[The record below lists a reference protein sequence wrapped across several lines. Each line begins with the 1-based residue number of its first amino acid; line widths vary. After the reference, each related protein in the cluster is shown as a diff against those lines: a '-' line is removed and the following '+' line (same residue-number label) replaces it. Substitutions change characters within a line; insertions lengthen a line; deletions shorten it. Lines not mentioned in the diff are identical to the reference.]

1 MRDGLVGRVVRVLQS
16 LQLMRSSQDLT
27 WIKCPRRNNENYS
40 WNGIFLLRN
49 ITLYI
54 NAHVW
59 RRGPVMTSLHR
70 VFMARRLWNVRFAYI
85 GLLNRFLNVRVVC
98 VCVCLHFDKKIA
110 VSDISLSLYIMQI
123 RRNGIH
129 GINFGMFI
137 SGETLK
143 T

>member
-98 VCVCLHFDKKIA
+98 VCVCAYILIKRSRLAIY
-110 VSDISLSLYIMQI
+110 LSLYI
-123 RRNGIH
+123 
-129 GINFGMFI
+129 
-137 SGETLK
+137 
-143 T
+143 